1 MWRNILAVVLLP
13 SIVWAQEQSLPVPEK
28 QETVATEDP
37 QRLGEH
43 LLRAKVTVQSIS
55 DSGVLPP
62 QQIEVQLP
70 VTVVGQDA
78 EAKNIKTARSDA
90 GGTPLLLW
98 ILAPLLIP
106 LIVVMVIVCGI
117 RGQDCSC

>member
-1 MWRNILAVVLLP
+1 MWHSVLAVLLVP
-13 SIVWAQEQSLPVPEK
+13 SIVWAQEQTLPVPEK
-28 QETVATEDP
+28 QETVASKDP
-37 QRLGEH
+37 QRLGEP
-43 LLRAKVTVQSIS
+43 LLRAKVTLQSIS
-55 DSGVLPP
+55 DLGVLPP

-70 VTVVGQDA
+70 VSVVDHDV
-78 EAKNIKTARSDA
+78 EAKNTKTARSDA

-106 LIVVMVIVCGI
+106 LIVVMAIVCGI

>member
-1 MWRNILAVVLLP
+1 LLRVNFKLKA
-13 SIVWAQEQSLPVPEK
+13 SKTA
-28 QETVATEDP
+28 
-37 QRLGEH
+37 RLGEH

-70 VTVVGQDA
+70 VTVVDHDTG
-78 EAKNIKTARSDA
+78 AKNTNTARSDA
-90 GGTPLLLW
+90 GGTPILIW

-106 LIVVMVIVCGI
+106 LMVVMTIVCGI
-117 RGQDCSC
+117 RGEDCSC